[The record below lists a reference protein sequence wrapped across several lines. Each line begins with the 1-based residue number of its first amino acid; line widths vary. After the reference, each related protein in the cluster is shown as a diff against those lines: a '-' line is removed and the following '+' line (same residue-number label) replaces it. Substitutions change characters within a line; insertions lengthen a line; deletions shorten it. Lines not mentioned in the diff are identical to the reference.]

1 MTAAEARAYAE
12 RVYVEEIESAFTIS
26 LLNSAAALI
35 KDKLA
40 HAYMDGGIEILTK
53 TRIPVCQPITATVN
67 QPESEEWS
75 KPTESAEQRIERGN
89 RELGEFV

>member
-12 RVYVEEIESAFTIS
+12 RVE
-26 LLNSAAALI
+26 AALI

-53 TRIPVCQPITATVN
+53 IRIPVCQPITATVN
-67 QPESEEWS
+67 QPTSEEWS
-75 KPTESAEQRIERGN
+75 KPCENPPAT
-89 RELGEFV
+89 

>member
-26 LLNSAAALI
+26 LLNSEAALI

-53 TRIPVCQPITATVN
+53 IRIPVCQPITATVN
-67 QPESEEWS
+67 QPTSEEWNPPLKS
-75 KPTESAEQRIERGN
+75 YEDPRDHAHIQE
-89 RELGEFV
+89 

>member
-1 MTAAEARAYAE
+1 VTAVEARAYAE

-26 LLNSAAALI
+26 LLNSEAALI

-53 TRIPVCQPITATVN
+53 IRIPVCQPITATVN

-75 KPTESAEQRIERGN
+75 KPTESTEQRIERGN
-89 RELGEFV
+89 RELGEFA